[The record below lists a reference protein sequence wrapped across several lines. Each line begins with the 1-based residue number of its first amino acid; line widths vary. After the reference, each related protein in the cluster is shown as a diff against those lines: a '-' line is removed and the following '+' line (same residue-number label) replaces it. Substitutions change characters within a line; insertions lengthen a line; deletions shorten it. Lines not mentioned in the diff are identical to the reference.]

1 MKRVVLSSF
10 LVPAL
15 LPALLAVAGTAMA
28 QADVPHSRDVKKTN
42 LLDHSNANLIDS
54 AVAKSVLTDNIPAR
68 VWKIHKPGDFAF
80 LSQVEGGLNAQRTCV
95 ITARVMLLPLTG
107 TLNVP
112 MWRPLPK
119 MTATAFDAQPNSST
133 DQCKVVAKEK
143 LKEATLAIV
152 SGIVKI

>member
-1 MKRVVLSSF
+1 MKRVVLSSI
-10 LVPAL
+10 LVPTL
-15 LPALLAVAGTAMA
+15 LGVASAAWA

-42 LLDHSNANLIDS
+42 LLDHSNSNLIEPD
-54 AVAKSVLTDNIPAR
+54 AAKAVLTDNIPAR

-95 ITARVMLLPLTG
+95 VTARVMLLPLTG

-119 MTATAFDAQPNSST
+119 MTTTAYDAQVNSST
-133 DQCKVVAKEK
+133 DQCKALAKDK
-143 LKEATLAIV
+143 LKEATLAIS
-152 SGIVKI
+152 SGIVKL